1 MKDIICRISLI
12 KLCYQRSAH
21 MEEIIID
28 DVIYLVTEDF
38 QNSKSLV
45 DILIDLLINFER
57 INVND

>member
-1 MKDIICRISLI
+1 M
-12 KLCYQRSAH
+12 SAH

-28 DVIYLVTEDF
+28 DVIYLVNEDF

>member
-1 MKDIICRISLI
+1 
-12 KLCYQRSAH
+12 

-45 DILIDLLINFER
+45 DILIDLLNKFER
-57 INVND
+57 INVDERKV

>member
-1 MKDIICRISLI
+1 
-12 KLCYQRSAH
+12 